1 MLFVSWIMTKYP
13 HSLLDRRVI
22 FFYTMSIN
30 RPQAVFKYHDMTLV
44 MRLRDYF
51 IGAIGEMKK
60 VVWPT
65 KKQTITYTLL
75 VITMSVGVAIFFGV
89 LDYLFNLVLEVL
101 I

>member
-1 MLFVSWIMTKYP
+1 
-13 HSLLDRRVI
+13 
-22 FFYTMSIN
+22 MSIN